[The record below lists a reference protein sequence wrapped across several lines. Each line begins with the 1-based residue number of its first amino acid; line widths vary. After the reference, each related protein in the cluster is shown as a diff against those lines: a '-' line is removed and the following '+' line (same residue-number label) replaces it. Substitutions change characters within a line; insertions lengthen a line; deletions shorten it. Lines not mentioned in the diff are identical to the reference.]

1 MSSSDPTPLANAE
14 AAGPRLLATISVVE
28 ALENELTRRLLNGD
42 LRPGDR
48 LREVELAEHYGVGR
62 YTLRA
67 AFDGLVRRGLLQKE
81 RGRGVSVAIFG
92 PADFVEIY
100 EARMALEALVVREL
114 ATERAAPAAARGALD
129 RLDRLPPDA
138 DWRLVVDADL
148 AFHRALVA
156 ATGNRRLQ
164 RMHADLE
171 VEILLGMVQLGTG
184 YATVRRLADEHRAL
198 LAAIA
203 AGRAAA
209 AERAIRTHL
218 GDAASWFAQGAPRQ
232 TGADGGDVEM
242 VDSKSS

>member
-1 MSSSDPTPLANAE
+1 MSSSDPTPNGGAE

-28 ALENELTRRLLNGD
+28 ALENELLRRLLSGD

-67 AFDGLVRRGLLQKE
+67 AFDGLVRRGLLQRE

-92 PADFVEIY
+92 PDDFVEIY
-100 EARMALEALVVREL
+100 EARMALEAL
-114 ATERAAPAAARGALD
+114 AARTLAARRTVPDAAREALD
-129 RLDRLPPDA
+129 RLDRLPADA

-156 ATGNRRLQ
+156 ATGNRRLR

-184 YATVRRLADEHRAL
+184 YATVGRLAGEHRAL
-198 LAAIA
+198 LVAIA

-232 TGADGGDVEM
+232 THADGGGVA
-242 VDSKSS
+242 

>member
-1 MSSSDPTPLANAE
+1 MSSSEPARYGGAE

-28 ALENELTRRLLNGD
+28 ALETELIRRLLGGD

-67 AFDGLVRRGLLQKE
+67 AFDGLVRRGLLQRE
-81 RGRGVSVAIFG
+81 RGRGVTVAVLG

-100 EARMALEALVVREL
+100 EARTALEVE
-114 ATERAAPAAARGALD
+114 AARTLAARRVVPDAAREALD
-129 RLDRLPPDA
+129 RLDRLPADA
-138 DWRLVVDADL
+138 DWRLVADADL

-171 VEILLGMVQLGTG
+171 VEILLGMVQLGAG
-184 YATVRRLADEHRAL
+184 YATLPQLAEEHRAL

-203 AGRAAA
+203 AGRPAA
-209 AERAIRTHL
+209 AERAARSHL
-218 GDAASWFAQGAPRQ
+218 GDAAAWFAQG
-232 TGADGGDVEM
+232 GATP
-242 VDSKSS
+242 